1 MSTAA
6 NEKLMPVA
14 DAFVEI
20 IGYRPPHSTISRL
33 ARSQKIKAT
42 KMLGAWYCSIGDMRE
57 YMASN
62 TEAALSTG
70 ALQAAAAAPRTRT
83 DAARAKSQ
91 AEAIAYLDANG
102 IS

>member
-1 MSTAA
+1 MSTGT

-42 KMLGAWYCSIGDMRE
+42 KMLGAWYCSISDMRE
-57 YMASN
+57 YMATN
-62 TEAALSTG
+62 TQAALSVG
-70 ALQAAAAAPRTRT
+70 ALQAAATAPRTRT
-83 DAARAKSQ
+83 DAARAKAQ
-91 AEAIAYLDANG
+91 AEALDYLEKNG
-102 IS
+102 IA